1 MVQDMQAYAK
11 KIREMVSDR
20 LDLTRNVSD
29 DEIRE
34 AIAEIVTEES
44 RRQYMSPTEKKA
56 LMEGDAEKSA

>member
-44 RRQYMSPTEKKA
+44 RRQYMSLT
-56 LMEGDAEKSA
+56 

>member
-44 RRQYMSPTEKKA
+44 RRQYMSLTEKKA
-56 LMEGDAEKSA
+56 LMEGDAKKSA